1 MLQITN
7 IPMPKEAASQVE
19 GRSFLPLLKN
29 PDATWDDRILF
40 THVGRWEKGKASE
53 SKYAF
58 VSARNT
64 RYNLVNSVRQGEKWE
79 LFDISTDPGEK
90 NNIAETSPEVVQK
103 LKGAIDQWWVEVTPM
118 LVNEDVTGPKINP
131 FKELYWKQFG
141 GAPDPN
147 MLKQMDPTSKQGKK
161 K

>member
-1 MLQITN
+1 
-7 IPMPKEAASQVE
+7 MPKEAAAQVE

-29 PDATWDDRILF
+29 PDAMWDDRILF

-53 SKYAF
+53 SKYSH

-64 RYNLVNSVRQGEKWE
+64 RYNLVNNAKQGEKWE
-79 LFDISTDPGEK
+79 LFDISKDPGETT
-90 NNIAETSPEVVQK
+90 NIADQNPEVVQK
-103 LKGAIDQWWVEVTPM
+103 LKGAIDKWWLDVFPL
-118 LVNEDVTGPKINP
+118 LVNENVTGPKVNP

-141 GAPDPN
+141 GEPDAD
-147 MLKQMDPTSKQGKK
+147 MLKKMNPASKQGKK

>member
-1 MLQITN
+1 
-7 IPMPKEAASQVE
+7 MPKEAALQVE

-29 PDATWDDRILF
+29 PEAAWDDRVLF

-53 SKYAF
+53 SKYSS

-64 RYNLVNSVRQGEKWE
+64 RYNLVNNVRQGEKWE

-103 LKGAIDQWWVEVTPM
+103 LKGAIDQWWLEVTPL
-118 LVNEDVTGPKINP
+118 LVNEDATGPKINP
-131 FKELYWKQFG
+131 FKELYWKQFSET
-141 GAPDPN
+141 PDPKI
-147 MLKQMDPTSKQGKK
+147 LKQMDPTSKQGKK